1 MMSPLVQSLI
11 LFEVRDGLEYQFVLV
26 HKGAGLSSHQPLQ
39 LLFLNQRDL
48 DSIVLSMD
56 EVLGAVEEGLRQHGL
71 KRVVLPPKSHLDLE
85 ERYRGHFNILKG
97 YVASIEVAGI
107 KVVGDYVLN
116 YRHQL
121 PSEIGLLTLY
131 HPETGMPF
139 AIVEGTKTTWMR
151 TGAVTAIGAKYLA
164 RRDSKV
170 IAHIG
175 ARGTA
180 RYNILMLSH
189 LFSIE
194 EIRVISKRAES
205 RDRLVK
211 DLREEHRLPV
221 RGVDSYQEAVKGAD
235 IIIDSS
241 RLETPEV
248 LIHRDWL
255 KPGSLLI
262 PYGWVMSIDPQ
273 IPFIVDKLVV
283 DDWKQCCEGGQLY
296 PVISSGQLT
305 ERHLYGEI
313 GEIVCGHKRGRETP
327 EERILF
333 WHRGF
338 AISDI
343 MLGYFYYQRARE
355 KGLGQSLEIFGQ
367 EE

>member
-1 MMSPLVQSLI
+1 MSRKFQIWLARINVN
-11 LFEVRDGLEYQFVLV
+11 
-26 HKGAGLSSHQPLQ
+26 KGADMSSSRSFQ

-48 DSIVLSMD
+48 DSIDVSPD
-56 EVLGAVEEGLRQHGL
+56 EILKAVEDGLRQHGL
-71 KRVVLPPKSHLDLE
+71 RQVVLPPKSHLDLE
-85 ERYRGHFNILKG
+85 QRYCGHFNILKG
-97 YVASIEVAGI
+97 YVPSIEVAGI

-139 AIVEGTKTTWMR
+139 AIVEATKTTWMR

-164 RRDSKV
+164 RPDSRI

-189 LFSIE
+189 LFQME

-211 DLREEHRLPV
+211 DLREEHGLPA
-221 RGVDSYQEAVKGAD
+221 RGANSYEEAVKGAD
-235 IIIDSS
+235 IVVDST
-241 RLETPEV
+241 RLEAPAV
-248 LIHRDWL
+248 LIHREWL

-273 IPFIVDKLVV
+273 IPFMVDKLVV

-296 PVISSGQLT
+296 PLISSGKLT
-305 ERHLYGEI
+305 ERHLYGEM
-313 GEIVCGHKRGRETP
+313 GEIVAGQKPGRETP
-327 EERILF
+327 EEQILF

-343 MLGYFYYQRARE
+343 MIGYLYYQKAKE
-355 KGLGQSLEIFGQ
+355 QGLGQPLGIFGR

>member
-1 MMSPLVQSLI
+1 MDDI
-11 LFEVRDGLEYQFVLV
+11 LL
-26 HKGAGLSSHQPLQ
+26 
-39 LLFLNQRDL
+39 
-48 DSIVLSMD
+48 
-56 EVLGAVEEGLRQHGL
+56 AVEEGLRQHGL
-71 KRVVLPPKSHLDLE
+71 KKVTLPPKSHLDLE
-85 ERYRGHFNILKG
+85 AEFSGHFNILKG
-97 YVASIEVAGI
+97 YVSSIDVAGI
-107 KVVGDYVLN
+107 KIVGDYVFN
-116 YRHQL
+116 YQRQL

-131 HPETGMPF
+131 HPDTGMPF
-139 AIVEGTKTTWMR
+139 AIMEATKTTWMR

-164 RRDSKV
+164 RPDSKI

-189 LFSIE
+189 LFPIE
-194 EIRVISKRAES
+194 EIRIISKRAQS
-205 RDRLVK
+205 RDRLVNE
-211 DLREEHRLPV
+211 LRDEHRLPAK
-221 RGVDSYQEAVKGAD
+221 GVDSYEEAVRSAD
-235 IIIDSS
+235 IIVDAT
-241 RLETPEV
+241 RLEMPEM

-273 IPFIVDKLVV
+273 IPFLIDKLVV
-283 DDWKQCCEGGQLY
+283 DDWKQCREGGQLY
-296 PVISSGQLT
+296 PLISSGRLT
-305 ERHLYGEI
+305 DRHLYAEI
-313 GEIVCGHKRGRETP
+313 GEIVCAHKQGRESP

-343 MLGYFYYQRARE
+343 MIGNLYYQRAME
-355 KGLGQSLEIFGQ
+355 KKLGQHLEIFGK

>member
-1 MMSPLVQSLI
+1 MSSSRSLQI
-11 LFEVRDGLEYQFVLV
+11 
-26 HKGAGLSSHQPLQ
+26 
-39 LLFLNQRDL
+39 LFLNQRDL
-48 DSIVLSMD
+48 DSIELSMD
-56 EVLGAVEEGLRQHGL
+56 EVLKAVEEGLRQHGL
-71 KRVVLPPKSHLDLE
+71 KRVILPAKSHLDLE

-97 YVASIEVAGI
+97 YVPSIEVAGI

-139 AIVEGTKTTWMR
+139 AIVEATKTTWMR

-164 RRDSKV
+164 RPDSRV

-180 RYNILMLSH
+180 RYNLLMLSH
-189 LFSIE
+189 LFPIE

-211 DLREEHRLPV
+211 DLQEEHRLPA
-221 RGVDSYQEAVKGAD
+221 RGANSYEEAVKDAD
-235 IIIDSS
+235 IVVDST
-241 RLETPEV
+241 RLETSEV

-255 KPGSLLI
+255 KPGVLLV

-273 IPFIVDKLVV
+273 IPFVVDKLVV

-296 PVISSGQLT
+296 PLISSGQLT

-313 GEIVCGHKRGRETP
+313 GEIVACRKPGRETP

-343 MLGYFYYQRARE
+343 MIGFLYYQKAKE
-355 KGLGQSLEIFGQ
+355 MGLGQPLEIFGR